1 MLLYFQLIDE
11 LKDHINETKLAL
23 KNEENEENILNNE
36 KLTESYKEVLYSF
49 AFLSFLFFDTSFMMH
64 LPMLFSFFYL

>member
-49 AFLSFLFFDTSFMMH
+49 AFLSFFSLTLH
-64 LPMLFSFFYL
+64 L